1 MRFIEEFINKTLATI
16 NECTES
22 KAVVYAVYS
31 AVQYLKGEHREII
44 RLLTRKAEYNG
55 FTSG

>member
-1 MRFIEEFINKTLATI
+1 MRFIEEFINKELATT

-44 RLLTRKAEYNG
+44 RLFYI
-55 FTSG
+55 F